1 MSEKNDRTVP
11 VIRLRDLP
19 VGTHIKDEEQGNY
32 ELTQFGMDGE
42 GPRVW
47 MEQYPHCMDCT
58 TFVAEETDPTFNT
71 GEGTWILDPA
81 SDYFRN
87 WSVTLVP
94 PLINADL
101 LDQINKF
108 NEAKIARPDNR

>member
-1 MSEKNDRTVP
+1 MVERTAP
-11 VIRLRDLP
+11 VIQLSDLP
-19 VGTHIKDEEQGNY
+19 VGTVIKDEEQGNY
-32 ELTQFGMDGE
+32 ELTVFGMDGE
-42 GPRVW
+42 GSRVW
-47 MEQYPHCMDCT
+47 MEVYPHCVDCT
-58 TFVAEETDPTFNT
+58 SFVAEDKFPEKDPGMGTLI
-71 GEGTWILDPA
+71 EGKA

-94 PLINADL
+94 PLINEDL

>member
-1 MSEKNDRTVP
+1 MESTAP
-11 VIRLRDLP
+11 VVKLTDLP
-19 VGTHIKDEEQGNY
+19 VGTVIKDQEQGNY
-32 ELTQFGMDGE
+32 ELTVFGMDGD

-47 MEQYPHCMDCT
+47 MELYPHCVDCT
-58 TFVAEETDPTFNT
+58 TFVPEETDPNFNT
-71 GEGTWILDPA
+71 GVGTWILDPA
-81 SDYFRN
+81 SDYFHN

-94 PLINADL
+94 PLINEDL

>member
-1 MSEKNDRTVP
+1 MDKTAP
-11 VIRLRDLP
+11 VVNLIDLP

-32 ELTQFGMDGE
+32 ELTVFGVEDGL
-42 GPRVW
+42 RVW
-47 MEQYPHCMDCT
+47 MEVYPHCIDCT
-58 TFVAEETDPTFNT
+58 TFVPEGDIPPQDPGVGSFIDQKAD
-71 GEGTWILDPA
+71 E
-81 SDYFRN
+81 YFRN
-87 WSVTLVP
+87 WSVSLVP